1 MAHSRH
7 IGRAG
12 LDDDKKLDFT
22 SPDARSSDRSA
33 SHRYFPME
41 AKSKAGRSAGARA
54 DEHFTTEDFKPR
66 WWPAPDSMQ

>member
-12 LDDDKKLDFT
+12 LDDDKKLDFS
-22 SPDARSSDRSA
+22 SPDARSSERSA

-41 AKSKAGRSAGARA
+41 SKSRTRSAGART
-54 DEHFTTEDFKPR
+54 DEAFSAEDFKPR